1 MSLWLNSLRNTRLQ
15 ELLGAP
21 PRVIIG
27 EVDDERP
34 VDERSLVLLVA
45 EAVEVTEDTEDGDDR
60 VLEIVLGSLVAL
72 VVDGTIVFV
81 SLSRYF
87 PNQMRRVEAFSVD
100 AARAVVQVKLAF
112 VVILMYISFIVFG
125 WSFSFLGFLLILRI
139 SGDELLPEGS
149 ER

>member
-1 MSLWLNSLRNTRLQ
+1 MSLWLDRLRNTRLQ

-21 PRVIIG
+21 PQVIMG

-34 VDERSLVLLVA
+34 ADERSLVLLVA
-45 EAVEVTEDTEDGDDR
+45 EAVEVTENAEDGEDR

-72 VVDGTIVFV
+72 VVAGTIVYV
-81 SLSRYF
+81 SLLRYF

-125 WSFSFLGFLLILRI
+125 WSCIFLV
-139 SGDELLPEGS
+139 SC
-149 ER
+149 